1 MKRLVVSRRRFPP
14 WPLVFA
20 RAIQGNPRFMT
31 LLFSVHILRVLL
43 AVGISV
49 SEMASL
55 ARALDPFEQEISQ
68 DLDRIARQI
77 ADAESQTAEPI
88 TGGAIMAIA
97 HRLSVLRQTKA
108 LLERHRLTARDRT
121 LRSTAQIEAEINA
134 NKIKE
139 SAARSKFYAARGGF
153 VKVVDRLTLVTI
165 QDDIAVL
172 ELRRVQA
179 KYGLTLSP

>member
-1 MKRLVVSRRRFPP
+1 
-14 WPLVFA
+14 
-20 RAIQGNPRFMT
+20 
-31 LLFSVHILRVLL
+31 
-43 AVGISV
+43 
-49 SEMASL
+49 
-55 ARALDPFEQEISQ
+55 LDPFEQEISQ
-68 DLDRIARQI
+68 DLGRIELQI
-77 ADAESQTAEPI
+77 ADAESQAAQPI
-88 TGGAIMAIA
+88 TGSAIIAIA

-121 LRSTAQIEAEINA
+121 VRSTAQIEAEIKA

-153 VKVVDRLTLVTI
+153 VKVVDGLTLVTI

-179 KYGLTLSP
+179 KYGLTLSR